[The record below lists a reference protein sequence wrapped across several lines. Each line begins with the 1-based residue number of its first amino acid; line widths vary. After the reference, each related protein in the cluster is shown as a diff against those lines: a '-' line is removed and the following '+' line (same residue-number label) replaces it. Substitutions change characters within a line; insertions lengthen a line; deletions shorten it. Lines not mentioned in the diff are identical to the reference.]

1 MFLSKKNS
9 SIGFGGYLSALP
21 SDWNK
26 LTQAQ
31 IRLLSFNLD
40 PDLTGFVAWRTMF
53 TYIALLKSAIPN
65 ESDIATLKKAVKQ
78 TNGLV
83 SYEEFVDA

>member
-1 MFLSKKNS
+1 MCKKNA

-21 SDWNK
+21 IDWNK

-40 PDLTGFVAWRTMF
+40 PELTGFVAWKTMF
-53 TYIALLKSAIPN
+53 TYLALLKSAVPN
-65 ESDIATLKKAVKQ
+65 ESDMEKLKKAVKPQ
-78 TNGLV
+78 NGLV
-83 SYEEFVDA
+83 SYNDFVNA